1 MFNHVEQWIKS
12 IVIITDM
19 TIIVY
24 NIYFKN
30 KTCRLQNLKT
40 EITHFRLH
48 KQIIKGK
55 GETRVLRHVGGGGRL
70 LSLPHK
76 KGWLMLNPTSE
87 KVFI

>member
-48 KQIIKGK
+48 KQIIKDK
-55 GETRVLRHVGGGGRL
+55 GETRVLRHVGGGGGAFAFFAPQK
-70 LSLPHK
+70 SMVDVEPDQ
-76 KGWLMLNPTSE
+76 
-87 KVFI
+87 

>member
-1 MFNHVEQWIKS
+1 
-12 IVIITDM
+12 M

-48 KQIIKGK
+48 KQIIKG
-55 GETRVLRHVGGGGRL
+55 ETRVLRHVGGWGGGGAFAFFAPQK
-70 LSLPHK
+70 SMVDVEPDQWK
-76 KGWLMLNPTSE
+76 S
-87 KVFI
+87 FI